1 MESSVSFEEL
11 VKVKARSIPQHRM
24 KEFLESLASKRP
36 EALQEFGQHDDHS
49 STQQET
55 NCIYMD
61 SAEVADSL
69 LELAC
74 PVQTLSQQ
82 PKQGSVEPQVV
93 TQHQISSQ
101 IGTVEHQSTELTSEG
116 QVIEERQA
124 QVEQFLSQQHT
135 AHIIQAGDLTE
146 EQQQQIQAQL
156 LAAVANGQQIQIQAV
171 GAVSLS
177 SPSSSQSQ
185 SSSHV
190 NATNQ
195 TGILQPT
202 KKVKV
207 EQPITVSYSIPGQQ
221 LATVLTIPQGQQ
233 QNYLSLKPDLVT
245 VECAQLYNTTGTIT
259 SPTGETWTI
268 PVYTAPTQQ
277 TGFTHIAIQQDTYC
291 TPNDEHNN
299 KLTSEGPAT
308 ISIPSVGG
316 ANGQEEVTNALFP
329 TQLLNGNIQI
339 PITVTGATALC
350 PSGTQTLH
358 IWDTQAGQLVQM
370 PQESLTQSAPDS
382 TSLPVSL
389 NSEMGLEI
397 WRQWAEMKNSEMEKQ
412 QRNRLAPIG
421 RRKPLR
427 FHEDLLCTSIA
438 ELSLGLSLMTQEAKG
453 LGGETLGSDILY
465 YIFLCIQ
472 KYMLDNE
479 RVDNIFCDQYYQ
491 RFQESLHKILVSW
504 KPASIHPLS
513 YVIPS
518 HVNEEMLWECKQLG
532 AHSPA
537 TLLFTLMFFNT
548 KYFHL
553 KTVAQHLKVAFTKV
567 LRHTKK
573 NPSNPKD
580 KVTSI
585 RYFKGLAQHQAG
597 QKVTDDMYA
606 EQSEQLDNPLRC
618 PIKLYDFYLFKC
630 PQSDKGHND
639 VFYLTPEPVV
649 APDSPIWYSTQPVLQ
664 QRLEMMLSRILCMRE
679 IQEIFAN
686 DA

>member
-1 MESSVSFEEL
+1 MEGSVSFEEL

-101 IGTVEHQSTELTSEG
+101 IGTVEHQSG
-116 QVIEERQA
+116 QVIEEKQT
-124 QVEQFLSQQHT
+124 QVEAFLSQQHT

-190 NATNQ
+190 NTTNQ

-221 LATVLTIPQGQQ
+221 LATLLTIPQGQQ
-233 QNYLSLKPDLVT
+233 QNYFSLKPDLVT

-308 ISIPSVGG
+308 ITIPSVGG

-358 IWDTQAGQLVQM
+358 IWDPQAGQLVQM

-397 WRQWAEMKNSEMEKQ
+397 WRQWAEKKNSEMEKE

-453 LGGETLGSDILY
+453 LEGETLGADILY

-491 RFQESLHKILVSW
+491 RFQESLHKILDSW

-585 RYFKGLAQHQAG
+585 RYLKGLAQHQAG
-597 QKVTDDMYA
+597 QKVTDDMYV